1 MFETGWQKLSPI
13 AVLFYVARTWYHVL
27 GNVFSWL
34 IPLIVFRQY
43 ILEHLLIT
51 SGVVIGLLALSI
63 LWAWVS
69 YRMVSYQLDNNGVD
83 LRTGV
88 FNKQLLQLP
97 FDRVQNVRI
106 EHPWYF
112 RLTGHCQL
120 ILESAGS
127 SDQEIML
134 VALKPEFAER
144 IKAEVLAVR
153 TTVPSAHNP
162 PQHDQQ
168 HLHQQHQDATLLNQR
183 SVGDLVMYGIGSNRG
198 WLIIGGLFPFYG
210 YIEDRIEPLLYQLG
224 IFNDGSLPIWQW
236 LVTLLALFAMLMF
249 VLTLFSIVIAVISYY
264 DFKLY
269 RDGDRY
275 LARMGLL
282 SRKEVAMPISRI
294 QEVSVQQDWLDM
306 LLRRRQLR
314 YSQVGGMFESKNILV
329 PAVTSSESQALL
341 DDVYAQRDRNIKMTQ
356 ASKWL
361 LAVYATWY
369 WLPLVALTTTVV
381 VLLAGWSAGVWMLVP
396 AVLLAGLYYLRWRR
410 WGYAMDGEF
419 IYLQSGWLGKKTT
432 LIPLAKLQQPS
443 LLQTPLMRR
452 RGLMSI
458 DWVTA
463 GGVHR
468 LPFINEAQARAMYDF
483 ALFEIEAKSP
493 NWM

>member
-1 MFETGWQKLSPI
+1 MIETDWQKLSPI
-13 AVLFYVARTWYHVL
+13 AVLFYVVRTWYHVL
-27 GNVFSWL
+27 GNVLSWL

-43 ILEHLLIT
+43 IVENLLIV
-51 SGVVIGLLALSI
+51 SGTMVCLLGASI

-69 YRMVSYQLDNNGVD
+69 YRMVSYQLDHNGVD
-83 LRTGV
+83 LRAGV

-153 TTVPSAHNP
+153 TAVPKVQAM
-162 PQHDQQ
+162 QQ
-168 HLHQQHQDATLLNQR
+168 HTIQHQGATLLNRR
-183 SVGDLVMYGIGSNRG
+183 SVGDLVMYGISSNRG

-210 YIEDRIEPLLYQLG
+210 YIEAWLAPWLYQLG
-224 IFNDGSLPIWQW
+224 ILNDGSLPIWQW
-236 LVTLLALFAMLMF
+236 LFTLFIVATLLLL
-249 VLTLFSIVIAVISYY
+249 VLTLLSIAIAVISYY
-264 DFKLY
+264 DFSLY
-269 RDGDRY
+269 RDGERY
-275 LARMGLL
+275 VARMGLL

-314 YSQVGGMFESKNILV
+314 YSQVGGIFESKHILV
-329 PAVTSSESQALL
+329 PAVTRNESQALL
-341 DDVYAQRDRNIKMTQ
+341 DDVYAKRDHNIVMTK

-369 WLPLVALTTTVV
+369 WLPLVVLSTTGVV
-381 VLLAGWSAGVWMLVP
+381 WLAGWHIGSWMLVP

-410 WGYAMDGEF
+410 WGVAMDGEF
-419 IYLQSGWLGKKTT
+419 IYLQSGWLGKKIT

-443 LLQTPLMRR
+443 LLQTPLMRQ

-463 GGVHR
+463 GGAHR
-468 LPFINEAQARAMYDF
+468 LPFINETQARAMYDF
-483 ALFEIEAKSP
+483 ALYEIEAQAS